1 MNLLNLVSGASM
13 LLLGLL
19 LAVFMVLLSVAIVF
33 NTRAG
38 MKYRQRLAEQL
49 ARLRLGKMLTALGID
64 TDSYLSIERA
74 VDIHKQMERCTAC
87 ANTEEC
93 DTRLAEG
100 AVDPGS
106 IDYCNNEA
114 SLQKIAERLKDQEP
128 VGLRQ
133 S

>member
-1 MNLLNLVSGASM
+1 MNLPNLVSATAM

-19 LAVFMVLLSVAIVF
+19 LAIFIVLLSVAIVF
-33 NTRAG
+33 NTRSG

-49 ARLRLGKMLTALGID
+49 ARLRLGKMLTALGIN

-74 VDIHKQMERCTAC
+74 VDIQKQMERCSAC
-87 ANTEEC
+87 TNTGEC

-100 AVDPGS
+100 AVDAGS

-114 SLQKIAERLKDQEP
+114 SLQNIAERLKEQEP
-128 VGLRQ
+128 V
-133 S
+133 